1 MTPISAIIITF
12 NEEKN
17 ISRCI
22 ESLQGVADEI
32 VVVDSLSTDSTQ
44 QICAQHGVRFIS
56 HAFEGYVKQKNWA
69 RLQASHQWVLSLDA
83 DEALSIELRNSI
95 IEIKQNP
102 TADGYTMNRLNN
114 YCGTWIHHCG
124 WYPDRK
130 LRLWNNAK
138 GEWMGE
144 NPHDRFEMPN
154 TSIINHLKGDLLH
167 YTYHTILQHLNQIN
181 KFTAIAANER
191 FRKGKNISILL
202 LIFRPLFTFLKK
214 YIIKRGFMDGYN
226 GFVISVL
233 SAYGSFLKDIQLR
246 QLHKNKR
253 DAK

>member
-167 YTYHTILQHLNQIN
+167 YTYHTILQHLNQIYGYCCQR
-181 KFTAIAANER
+181 TLSER
-191 FRKGKNISILL
+191 
-202 LIFRPLFTFLKK
+202 KK
-214 YIIKRGFMDGYN
+214 YFH
-226 GFVISVL
+226 FVTDFQTFIYISEKIHHKTWF
-233 SAYGSFLKDIQLR
+233 YGWVQWLCYQCTFGVW
-246 QLHKNKR
+246 
-253 DAK
+253 